1 MQKQTF
7 RQVSEILQIFGNLWK
22 SLEIFRS
29 LQKKSENVTKCS
41 QDDLPAFPK
50 FFMKSLEVIRN
61 LRNSSDVFRN
71 LWKMLEICRKLLK
84 ITLYKL
90 SEVFGN
96 LQKSSE
102 KIGKCRKVFKMIFR
116 HVLKIFENFLK
127 CLELF
132 GNARKTLETLGKFL
146 NVIRGL

>member
-1 MQKQTF
+1 M
-7 RQVSEILQIFGNLWK
+7 S
-22 SLEIFRS
+22 
-29 LQKKSENVTKCS
+29 
-41 QDDLPAFPK
+41 
-50 FFMKSLEVIRN
+50 
-61 LRNSSDVFRN
+61 
-71 LWKMLEICRKLLK
+71 EICRKLLK

-116 HVLKIFENFLK
+116 HVLKIFENFQK